1 VSARRVFRAAL
12 LFSAAALLFFAGG
25 LPGPGALAQ
34 QPGPPPEPEWWPMKV
49 GSAAASAPG
58 VSGDLASGEA
68 WKRLLEELARAGE
81 IVRDPATPATD
92 IDRAEGYRHL
102 GALLRSGLGEA
113 LTEIDPD
120 RPRFQYN
127 DNTAKWGLDCADALY
142 AQAAVQGG
150 AEYRIRATRGSVRF
164 MGFQLMAGMRPVAD
178 VDADSLQREPDG
190 SFEIALSKQ
199 KRPGNW
205 IELPDDA
212 TVLTVRQ
219 FFYDWEHELPGTLWI
234 ERVDSH
240 LPWVQPAASSAPVAR
255 WLDALGAF
263 VRSNA
268 DYWQK
273 VSVAKRQQANRFPA
287 DHGIGAVSG
296 ASQKYQAFGVGYFAL
311 EDDEA
316 LIVEVKPPNAKYWSL
331 HLGNFWMESL
341 DFANHQSSLNGHQ
354 AKLDADGVFRA
365 VIARRDPGVANWLD
379 PAGHSEGSMIYR
391 WNQADA
397 APIPGTRKLKL
408 SEMAGALP
416 PGTARV
422 SPAERAREI
431 EIRRTH
437 VRRRLVRSL

>member
-1 VSARRVFRAAL
+1 
-12 LFSAAALLFFAGG
+12 
-25 LPGPGALAQ
+25 
-34 QPGPPPEPEWWPMKV
+34 MKV
-49 GSAAASAPG
+49 RGAATSAPG
-58 VSGDLASGEA
+58 TSEALASGAA
-68 WKRLLEELARAGE
+68 WKRLLDELARAGE

-102 GALLRSGLGEA
+102 GALLRAGLGEA
-113 LTEIDPD
+113 LVEVDPD
-120 RPRFQYN
+120 HPRFNYN
-127 DNTAKWGLDCADALY
+127 DNTGKWGLDCADALY
-142 AQAAVQGG
+142 AQAALRGG
-150 AEYRIRATRGSVRF
+150 AEYRIRATRGSVHF

-178 VDADSLQREPDG
+178 VDADSLQRNPDG
-190 SFEIALSKQ
+190 SFELALSKQ

-219 FFYDWEHELPGTLWI
+219 FFYDWENELPGTLWI
-234 ERVDSH
+234 ERVDPH
-240 LPWVQPAASSAPVAR
+240 APERPPAASSAPVER
-255 WLDALGAF
+255 WLDALGLF

-273 VSVAKRQQANRFPA
+273 ISVAKRQQANSFPS
-287 DHGIGAVSG
+287 DPGIGAVSA

-311 EDDEA
+311 AQDEA
-316 LIVEVKPPNAKYWSL
+316 LIVEVKPPRAKYWSL

-365 VIARRDPGVANWLD
+365 VVAQRDPGVANWLD
-379 PAGHSEGSMIYR
+379 SAGHAEGSMIYR
-391 WNQADA
+391 WNQADS
-397 APIPGTRKLKL
+397 APIPAARKVKFSEL
-408 SEMAGALP
+408 SGALP

-437 VRRRLVRSL
+437 VRRRLARSL